1 MSAYAQSELKRLG
14 VPTRVEK
21 LRAKN
26 EVRRQAALERSRQR
40 VIRAREREAKRQ
52 ADRQAALNIGPPIYC
67 DKCGQPKLNPPG
79 KVGNGPVCWQCER
92 PERYRI
98 ASEQTIKAA
107 LATVQGARAMR
118 YGGAYITPT
127 KTGTCI
133 YCGHSADTQDH
144 IIPRKYWPRIPRA
157 KELGL
162 IVEACRECN
171 THLGV
176 AFHTTVSD
184 RAKYLMG
191 KYKVRRR
198 YSQQRLRHL
207 FVIAN
212 LGKLSL

>member
-1 MSAYAQSELKRLG
+1 MGSEYVKSELARLG

-21 LRAKN
+21 IRAKN
-26 EVRRQAALERSRQR
+26 AARRQEKHERARQR
-40 VIRAREREAKRQ
+40 VIRANEREAKRLTK
-52 ADRQAALNIGPPIYC
+52 RLEELKLPLPIYC

-79 KVGNGPVCWQCER
+79 KVGSGPVCWQCER
-92 PERYRI
+92 PERHRI
-98 ASEQTIKAA
+98 ASEQTVKLA
-107 LATVQGARAMR
+107 LATVQGTRAMR
-118 YGGAYITPT
+118 YGGAYINPT

-162 IVEACRECN
+162 IVESCRECN
-171 THLGV
+171 THLGA

-184 RAKYLMG
+184 RARYLMG

-212 LGKLSL
+212 LGKLT